1 MPAAAAIVP
10 AVAAVAGG
18 AMQANAAGDAAD
30 AQTAAGRQSNA
41 VQLAQYNATALLND
55 PFRMGGG
62 SAFNEYLQMI
72 GLAPQEFRPASEI
85 IAETTGRAGGGGGRT
100 SGGGFDIFNPL
111 GTHERGGIG
120 GALTLDPLGLFGG
133 DGPDITRTDSSP
145 AGAMQVDGIPGNY
158 AAWQNAGSPEHF
170 DPNTGLATA
179 APTPRPTL
187 PTTGY
192 SADEVERRLQATP
205 GYQFRQREGQRAIEA
220 SAAARGGLN
229 SGATLRSLTRY
240 GHDYGTSE
248 YNNYLN
254 RLSTLFGG
262 AQTATANIGNAGANY
277 ANSAS
282 NNAINAGNA
291 RAGMYQNQA
300 DAWGGTIGALGSI
313 WGRNGFGGGSGG
325 STPFGGG

>member
-30 AQTAAGRQSNA
+30 AQTAAGRESNA

-55 PFRMGGG
+55 PWRMGGG
-62 SAFNEYLQMI
+62 SAYNEYLQMM
-72 GLAPQEFRPASEI
+72 GLAPQDFVPAADI
-85 IAETTGRAGGGGGRT
+85 IRQTTGGISNTGSQS

-111 GTHERGGIG
+111 GTHSSGGAS

-145 AGAMQVDGIPGNY
+145 AGAMQVDGIEDNY
-158 AAWQNAGSPEHF
+158 ANWERQGRPEHF
-170 DPNTGLATA
+170 DPRTGNAVA
-179 APTPRPTL
+179 APVARPTL

-192 SADEVERRLQATP
+192 TPEQVMQRLTATP
-205 GYQFRQREGQRAIEA
+205 GFQFRQSEGQRAVEA

-229 SGATLRSLTRY
+229 SGSTLRALERY
-240 GHDYGTSE
+240 GQDYGTSE

-262 AQTATANIGNAGANY
+262 AQQATANIGNAGQNY

-282 NNAINAGNA
+282 QTAINGGNA

-300 DAWGGTIGALGSI
+300 DAWGQTIGAVGNSFGNYYG
-313 WGRNGFGGGSGG
+313 GRG
-325 STPFGGG
+325 

>member
-1 MPAAAAIVP
+1 MPAAGPIIG
-10 AVAAVAGG
+10 AVASVAGG

-62 SAFNEYLQMI
+62 SAYNEYLQMI
-72 GLAPQEFRPASEI
+72 GLAPQDFIPAADI
-85 IAETTGRAGGGGGRT
+85 IAQTTGRTNTGGNRS

-111 GTHERGGIG
+111 GTHERGGIE

-133 DGPDITRTDSSP
+133 DGPDIVRTDSSP

-158 AAWQNAGSPEHF
+158 AAWQNAGSPEHY
-170 DPNTGLATA
+170 DPQTGLATA

-220 SAAARGGLN
+220 SAASRGGLN
-229 SGATLRSLTRY
+229 SGATLRALSRY
-240 GHDYGTSE
+240 GQDYGTSE

-262 AQTATANIGNAGANY
+262 AQTATGNIGNAGQNY
-277 ANSAS
+277 ANAAS
-282 NNAINAGNA
+282 NTAINTGNA

-300 DAWGGTIGALGSI
+300 DAWGQTIGAVGNAFGNY
-313 WGRNGFGGGSGG
+313 WGGRG
-325 STPFGGG
+325 